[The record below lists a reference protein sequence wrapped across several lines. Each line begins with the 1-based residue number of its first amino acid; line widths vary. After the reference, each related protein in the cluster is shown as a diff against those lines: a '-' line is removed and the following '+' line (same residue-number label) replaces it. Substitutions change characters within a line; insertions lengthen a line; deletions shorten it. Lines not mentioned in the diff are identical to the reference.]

1 MPATARPSQILTACR
16 VRYERKRQD
25 KIDIALATANLVLGG
40 FSSQPS
46 DTLDAVG
53 HMFTED
59 EIGAIREE
67 REERQQ
73 IAIQK
78 AQLAKL
84 RLKYHE

>member
-1 MPATARPSQILTACR
+1 LAM
-16 VRYERKRQD
+16 
-25 KIDIALATANLVLGG
+25 ATANLVLGG

-46 DTLDAVG
+46 DTLDAIA

-78 AQLAKL
+78 AQLAML
-84 RLKYHE
+84 RAKYHE